1 MTDWDVIVVGSGA
14 GGLGAAVALS
24 NVGKR
29 VLVLEQH
36 YLPGGWTHSFALQG
50 HKFSPGVHYIGGLDK
65 GGPSRNLFEG
75 LGVGA
80 NLEFCELN
88 PDGYDHI
95 VFQDEIFDIPRG
107 REKFIRR
114 LIKRFPEERQGIE
127 DYFELMMRV
136 YRGISKAA
144 QIRGPLDALRLV
156 FSEPA
161 VAFKGMKPASRIID
175 RYVKDEKLKAILE
188 ARSGDH
194 GMPPTRVPFAQHVA
208 IEGHYWEGAWYPKG
222 GGGAI
227 PKALISRLKSNGG
240 AIRVRSRVERI
251 IFEGTGKQRR
261 AVGVK
266 MEGGEEIRGEAVLSN
281 ADAWITYN
289 DLVGQEHLS
298 KKFANRVAGL
308 EPSVSALSLYIAT
321 DIDVD
326 SLGLDSGN
334 YWILNNPSVDAAYR
348 FAEQDVIEGEG
359 AFPGAF
365 LTVTTKKDP
374 SKMQDGI
381 HTMEAFIFVSYA
393 PFERWKD
400 SKTENRSADYDEFKQ
415 HLTERM
421 LDTIAGV
428 VPGLRE
434 HLVLC
439 ELGTPLTKVH
449 YVNSY
454 RGNLYATAKSKR
466 QIGLRALPIETEIEG
481 LYHCGQ
487 STAAHG
493 VLGALFTGLMAAS
506 KISGKDME
514 ELLAFSDEGEVK
526 LYQQP

>member
-80 NLEFCELN
+80 NLKFCELN

-95 VFQDEIFDIPRG
+95 VFQDETFDIPRG

-114 LIKRFPEERQGIE
+114 LIKRFPEERKGIE
-127 DYFELMMRV
+127 HYFELMMRV
-136 YRGISKAA
+136 HRGISKAA
-144 QIRGPLDALRLV
+144 EIRGPLDALRLV

-251 IFEGTGKQRR
+251 LFEGTGKQRR

-266 MEGGEEIRGEAVLSN
+266 MEDGEEIRGEAVLSN
-281 ADAWITYN
+281 ADAWVTYN

-308 EPSVSALSLYIAT
+308 ESSVSALSLYL
-321 DIDVD
+321 
-326 SLGLDSGN
+326 SL
-334 YWILNNPSVDAAYR
+334 
-348 FAEQDVIEGEG
+348 
-359 AFPGAF
+359 
-365 LTVTTKKDP
+365 
-374 SKMQDGI
+374 I
-381 HTMEAFIFVSYA
+381 HI
-393 PFERWKD
+393 
-400 SKTENRSADYDEFKQ
+400 
-415 HLTERM
+415 
-421 LDTIAGV
+421 
-428 VPGLRE
+428 
-434 HLVLC
+434 
-439 ELGTPLTKVH
+439 
-449 YVNSY
+449 
-454 RGNLYATAKSKR
+454 
-466 QIGLRALPIETEIEG
+466 
-481 LYHCGQ
+481 
-487 STAAHG
+487 
-493 VLGALFTGLMAAS
+493 
-506 KISGKDME
+506 
-514 ELLAFSDEGEVK
+514 
-526 LYQQP
+526 